1 MKMRFKVGDIDSLLN
16 ISFNF
21 ELIFFFLK
29 RKAYTLLCTKFVGT
43 NIHGICKQNS
53 EMDICHPPPPEI
65 WIFIRD

>member
-29 RKAYTLLCTKFVGT
+29 KKS
-43 NIHGICKQNS
+43 IHIIVYEICWHKYPWNL
-53 EMDICHPPPPEI
+53 
-65 WIFIRD
+65 